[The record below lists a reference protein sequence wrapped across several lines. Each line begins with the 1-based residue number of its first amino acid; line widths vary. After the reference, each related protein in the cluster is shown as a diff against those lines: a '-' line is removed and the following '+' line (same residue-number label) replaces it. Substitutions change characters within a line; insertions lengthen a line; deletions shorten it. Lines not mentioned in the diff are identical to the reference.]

1 MRARVT
7 RCREPIS
14 EHMSRATSVALR
26 CQVVFSGFPEHLS
39 VTGDLGSTLT
49 LPGHLAD
56 VRLGCALTGLI
67 RGKQAEVSELDHPG
81 DIVRLAPTTHASSRE
96 SWESFV
102 TWVPVM
108 TRFVTGFGHRRT
120 RGSSAAGKS
129 TNCKGPLLS
138 GWGAPHLDRTPNALK
153 LQARIIDRYN

>member
-56 VRLGCALTGLI
+56 VRLGCTSDG
-67 RGKQAEVSELDHPG
+67 R
-81 DIVRLAPTTHASSRE
+81 VRAPTHSVTSYRMPSIYRRSSRIVLSLLLADSYLDE
-96 SWESFV
+96 
-102 TWVPVM
+102 
-108 TRFVTGFGHRRT
+108 
-120 RGSSAAGKS
+120 RG
-129 TNCKGPLLS
+129 
-138 GWGAPHLDRTPNALK
+138 
-153 LQARIIDRYN
+153 